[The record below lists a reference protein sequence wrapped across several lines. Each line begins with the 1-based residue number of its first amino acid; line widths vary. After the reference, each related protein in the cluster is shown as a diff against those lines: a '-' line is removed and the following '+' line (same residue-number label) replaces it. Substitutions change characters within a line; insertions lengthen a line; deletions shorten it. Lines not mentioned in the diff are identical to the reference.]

1 MEYLK
6 TNEAIAKRIMELCDE
21 RGITP
26 NKLGTLS
33 GMDPSTITSIF
44 YGKSKNP
51 GIVTIKFICDG
62 LGITVYDFFNCDLFK
77 NVLDD

>member
-1 MEYLK
+1 M
-6 TNEAIAKRIMELCDE
+6 TVREAITKRIFQLCDE

-26 NKLGTLS
+26 NKLGTIS

-51 GIVTIKFICDG
+51 GVVTINSICEG
-62 LGITVYDFFNCDLFK
+62 FGITLFDFYDSELFK
-77 NVLDD
+77 SHLED